1 MSDRTLL
8 LGAMLVFISCNT
20 GNGFEP
26 DLGLSLIDHSA
37 WQLVPSEEDPF
48 WDTVEESVPCPE
60 AAYGVE
66 GSGDASFY
74 EVETTDCNY
83 LTVFQPSLLDVKS
96 GDTLKAS
103 LWHLPL
109 AALEP
114 AEAKLFVSIAGE
126 ILLEA
131 DIPVPSSEEVYS
143 PNIVADFSAP
153 AGSPIVFH
161 VHNHGI
167 NSWRFHKL
175 TVAR

>member
-1 MSDRTLL
+1 M
-8 LGAMLVFISCNT
+8 GALLVFSSCDF
-20 GNGFEP
+20 GNGIEP
-26 DLGLSLIDHSA
+26 GLGISLIDHTA
-37 WQLVPSEEDPF
+37 WQLVPPEEDPF
-48 WDTVEESVPCPE
+48 WDTIENSVPCPE

-83 LTVFQPSLLDVKS
+83 LTVFQPSLMAVEA

-109 AALEP
+109 ASLEP

-126 ILLEA
+126 IILEA
-131 DIPVPSSEEVYS
+131 DIPIPSSEEVYS
-143 PNIVADFSAP
+143 PQIVAEFSAP
-153 AGSPIVFH
+153 VGSPIVFH

-167 NSWRFHKL
+167 NSWRFHRF
-175 TVAR
+175 TVTR

>member
-1 MSDRTLL
+1 M
-8 LGAMLVFISCNT
+8 GALLVFIGCGA

-26 DLGLSLIDHSA
+26 ESVLSLIDHSV
-37 WQLVPSEEDPF
+37 WQLVPPGEDPF
-48 WDTVEESVPCPE
+48 WDTVENTVPCPE
-60 AAYGVE
+60 AAYGME
-66 GSGDASFY
+66 GTGDASFY

-83 LTVFQPSLLDVKS
+83 LTVFQPSLIGVES

-109 AALEP
+109 ASLEP

-126 ILLEA
+126 IILEA
-131 DIPVPSSEEVYS
+131 DIPIPSSEDVYS
-143 PNIVADFSAP
+143 PQIVAEFPAP

-167 NSWRFHKL
+167 NSWRFHKF
-175 TVAR
+175 TVTR